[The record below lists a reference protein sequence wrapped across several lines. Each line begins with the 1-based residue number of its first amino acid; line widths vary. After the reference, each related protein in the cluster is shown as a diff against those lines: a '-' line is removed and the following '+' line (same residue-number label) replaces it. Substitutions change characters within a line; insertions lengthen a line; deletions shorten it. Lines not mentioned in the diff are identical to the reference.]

1 MSSGTS
7 TRAAD
12 HADDGSLETRFRG
25 QATGRLQ
32 IAQFFIILALI
43 AATAAI
49 VMARRSAP
57 ENLILISVTIGAAG
71 AVAFAFFRVIA
82 PLTAPDGSI
91 EPEPLHDRLR
101 ADLEREKML
110 TLRSIKELEFD
121 RAMGKV
127 SVEDFDD
134 MAGRLRARAI
144 GLMKQLDREGS
155 AYESII
161 ERDMAARAAK
171 SARRAE
177 KDRVDLPPARHVCT
191 CGVQNDV
198 DARFCKSCG
207 SRLEAA

>member
-71 AVAFAFFRVIA
+71 AVAFAFFRGIA

-161 ERDMAARAAK
+161 ERDVAARAAK

>member
-7 TRAAD
+7 TRAAE
-12 HADDGSLETRFRG
+12 HADDAESSLVRHS
-25 QATGRLQ
+25 TGRLQ

-43 AATAAI
+43 AATAAV

-57 ENLILISVTIGAAG
+57 ENLILISVTIGGAA
-71 AVAFAFFRVIA
+71 AVAFAFYRVIV
-82 PLTAPDGSI
+82 PLAEPAGAV
-91 EPEPLHDRLR
+91 EPERLHDRLR

-127 SVEDFDD
+127 SAEDFDE
-134 MAGRLRARAI
+134 MSARLRARAI
-144 GLMKQLDREGS
+144 GLMKQLDDEGS

-161 ERDMAARAAK
+161 ERDVAARLRERVR
-171 SARRAE
+171 SAE
-177 KDRVDLPPARHVCT
+177 KDAVKVPSGRQVCT

-207 SRLEAA
+207 SKLEAG

>member
-1 MSSGTS
+1 
-7 TRAAD
+7 
-12 HADDGSLETRFRG
+12 
-25 QATGRLQ
+25 
-32 IAQFFIILALI
+32 
-43 AATAAI
+43 
-49 VMARRSAP
+49 
-57 ENLILISVTIGAAG
+57 
-71 AVAFAFFRVIA
+71 
-82 PLTAPDGSI
+82 
-91 EPEPLHDRLR
+91 
-101 ADLEREKML
+101 ML

-161 ERDMAARAAK
+161 ERDVAARAAK

-177 KDRVDLPPARHVCT
+177 NDSVELPPARHVCT